1 MRESFK
7 SRMEAKKKKK
17 QQRVVKM
24 SVKAKVI
31 SKGTS
36 YSDKD
41 DVRRKQRASNKKS
54 ITHAALNKLG

>member
-1 MRESFK
+1 
-7 SRMEAKKKKK
+7 MEAKKKKK

-41 DVRRKQRASNKKS
+41 DVRRKQRASHKKS